1 MRRIASAL
9 LALAFLLTC
18 LRASGHPQ
26 KPATDRKVS
35 TPAAGR
41 QNQGEQRFKENCG
54 RCHTAPESI
63 SPREVKAVTR
73 HMRVRAM
80 LSAEDEKLI
89 LKFLA
94 P

>member
-9 LALAFLLTC
+9 LALACLFAC

-26 KPATDRKVS
+26 KPATDGKTR
-35 TPAAGR
+35 TPAARR
-41 QNQGEQRFKENCG
+41 QNQGEERFKQNCG
-54 RCHTAPESI
+54 RCHTAPELI

-80 LSAEDEKLI
+80 LSAEDEQLI